1 MEPGIFTWKREAKG
15 HAAIWKRTEII
26 REAGLYPVI

>member
-15 HAAIWKRTEII
+15 HAAIWKRMEII
-26 REAGLYPVI
+26 SVRLDYIQ